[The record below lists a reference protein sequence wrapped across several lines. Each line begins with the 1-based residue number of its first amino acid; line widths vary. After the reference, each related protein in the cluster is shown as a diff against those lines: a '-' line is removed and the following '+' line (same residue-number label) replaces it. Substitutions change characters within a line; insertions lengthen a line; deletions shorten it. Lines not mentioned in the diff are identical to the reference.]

1 MDSKRTEGKYKADI
15 VTYDLYKHYI
25 KGIDK
30 IKSISGEKTK
40 GSYNMTES
48 QYSKILKDI
57 NSEIINLIILE
68 NFEFKIPCGLG
79 YLSMK
84 QSKIQY
90 LLDEHGEL
98 NTKKLSADYKATR
111 ELWKKDEKARLEKK
125 LIYHTNEHTNGYRMS
140 YWWSKRGAWT
150 TGIAVYYFLPCRKV
164 KRAPVEFLKNK
175 ELGLTFFEKINN
187 KA

>member
-1 MDSKRTEGKYKADI
+1 MNNKRTKGKYKSDI
-15 VTYDLYKHYI
+15 TTADLYKHYN
-25 KGIDK
+25 KGLNK
-30 IKSISGEKTK
+30 VVSITGEKTK
-40 GSYNMTES
+40 GSFQITETE
-48 QYSKILKDI
+48 YSTILKDI
-57 NSEIINLIILE
+57 NDEIIKLIILD

-90 LLDEHGEL
+90 LLDENGEL
-98 NTKKLSADYKATR
+98 DTKNLSVDYKATN
-111 ELWKKDEKARLEKK
+111 ELWKNNEKAKLEKK
-125 LIYHTNEHTNGYRMS
+125 LLFYTNEHTNGYRMS

-175 ELGLTFFEKINN
+175 EFGLTFYEKINN